1 MSDSTHKTHV
11 RDSRGPRA
19 VDAGH
24 SREKGRSERREG
36 GEGDSKHRSSKYSSS
51 RSSKPESSRSRR
63 ESSSSYSRPNVS
75 EKPTFE
81 MDVIGQP
88 QRNVIY
94 GSTVETSVMVSLRV
108 PSPDLIAH
116 YKSLD
121 TNKLM
126 GVVSLVADTRSG
138 ERMPIECGTLTGQKM
153 FDSCHPI
160 PEEYAETLARNQ
172 PCRLSLGYF
181 TFPSLL
187 IRQPG
192 TYRLRITLMKM
203 SSSGGSA
210 NMLSVDSESI
220 KVERRATGAGS
231 KHQRS

>member
-1 MSDSTHKTHV
+1 MSDSTHKTHA

-19 VDAGH
+19 V
-24 SREKGRSERREG
+24 GRSERRECA
-36 GEGDSKHRSSKYSSS
+36 EGDSKHRSSKHSSS
-51 RSSKPESSRSRR
+51 RSSKPESSGGRR
-63 ESSSSYSRPNVS
+63 ESSSSHSHPSVS

-88 QRNVIY
+88 QRNVIF
-94 GSTVETSVMVSLRV
+94 GTTVETSVMVSLRV

-121 TNKLM
+121 INKLM
-126 GVVSLVADTRSG
+126 GVVSLVADSRNG
-138 ERMPIECGTLTGQKM
+138 ERVAIECGTLTGQKM

-160 PEEYAETLARNQ
+160 PEEYAGTLARNQ

-210 NMLSVDSESI
+210 NMLSVDSDTT

>member
-19 VDAGH
+19 V
-24 SREKGRSERREG
+24 GRGERREG
-36 GEGDSKHRSSKYSSS
+36 GEGDGKHRSSKH
-51 RSSKPESSRSRR
+51 SSKSSKSESSRSRR
-63 ESSSSYSRPNVS
+63 ESSSSHSRPNVS

-88 QRNVIY
+88 QRNVIF
-94 GSTVETSVMVSLRV
+94 GTTVETSVMVSLRV

-138 ERMPIECGTLTGQKM
+138 ERMAIECGTLTGQKM
-153 FDSCHPI
+153 FDSCHQILP
-160 PEEYAETLARNQ
+160 EYAETLARNQ
-172 PCRLSLGYF
+172 PCRLALGYF

-203 SSSGGSA
+203 CSSGGSA